1 MALLGLL
8 VLVLAVVH
16 QLDHRRLG
24 RRRNFHQI
32 NVAFFRQRQTFTQ
45 TDDTELLAFFSYQTD
60 LAGGNFAIDPWF
72 AFLSYSQYSCSLVI
86 VPVGTQT

>member
-1 MALLGLL
+1 MLLL
-8 VLVLAVVH
+8 VDAFARGQAGILPVDQEDALQV
-16 QLDHRRLG
+16 
-24 RRRNFHQI
+24 
-32 NVAFFRQRQTFTQ
+32 VAFFRQRQTFTQ